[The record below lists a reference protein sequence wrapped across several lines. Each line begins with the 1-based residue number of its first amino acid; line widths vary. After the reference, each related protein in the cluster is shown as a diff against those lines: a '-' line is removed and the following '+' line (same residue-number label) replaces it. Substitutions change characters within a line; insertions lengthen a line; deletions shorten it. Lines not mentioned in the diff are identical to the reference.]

1 MNSRIVNVSTVPSK
15 GVGVIVNPI
24 GSETRV
30 NVDTV
35 SLTTINHQLEE
46 NAERITALENS
57 FEDIAD
63 KAEQISKLNLITYEE
78 DWHD

>member
-35 SLTTINHQLEE
+35 SLTTINRQLEE
-46 NAERITALENS
+46 NAERITKMEDS

-63 KAEQISKLNLITYEE
+63 KAEQIAKLNLITYEE

>member
-1 MNSRIVNVSTVPSK
+1 MSSRIVNVSNSSK
-15 GVGVIVNPI
+15 SVGVIVNPS

-35 SLTTINHQLEE
+35 SLTTINRQLEE
-46 NAERITALENS
+46 NAERITVLENS

-78 DWHD
+78 NWHD